1 MILTNLSMYWRVFAD
16 NEKKKVRA
24 IPSIQLIQH
33 SNSIMWKV
41 YYDNKSPGTNGVVN
55 WPGPLTSIHRQTIV
69 SFAEQEVVS
78 HYNMAE
84 YEEAIFIQVYKLF
97 ASSDS
102 DGGARV
108 GELRLEFSKNAPGF
122 SWMGSYSIDHK
133 APSECRSHADIGVL
147 KEELINDAMASH
159 DHYVIQIV
167 DD

>member
-1 MILTNLSMYWRVFAD
+1 
-16 NEKKKVRA
+16 
-24 IPSIQLIQH
+24 
-33 SNSIMWKV
+33 
-41 YYDNKSPGTNGVVN
+41 
-55 WPGPLTSIHRQTIV
+55 
-69 SFAEQEVVS
+69 
-78 HYNMAE
+78 MAE

-122 SWMGSYSIDHK
+122 SWMGCYSIDHK
-133 APSECRSHADIGVL
+133 APFECRSHADIGVL

-159 DHYVIQIV
+159 EHYVIQQV